1 MTTLETIMHHTT
13 NEISA
18 TEFKATCLKVMDE
31 VHNKHI
37 DIVITKRG
45 KPIAMIVPV
54 PERET
59 TALFGCMA
67 NMATIQGD
75 IVAPILEEWEANE

>member
-37 DIVITKRG
+37 TKRV
-45 KPIAMIVPV
+45 KHFAMIVPV